1 MGKRVR
7 GNRSLRDKR
16 QETKQAA
23 SDEWQ
28 NDYMMPPYNIDELIK
43 LVECSDILGMLIR
56 TYASN
61 LMSYGWGIKYR
72 DDFDYSKADKKTQIL
87 ADQEWIKLEYLYK
100 YFNLKESFNQV
111 MKKVI
116 QDRETIGFG
125 TLEIIRNGQGE
136 VCGGEYV
143 SSNTIRIVQVER
155 KDRFVEIEQNRVLN
169 DSSTETVICPTS
181 FKKFVQITSMN
192 NGNPEKIYFKEFGDP
207 RTMDWRDGE
216 YKENVEAEYR
226 ATEIAYFGNHCSWS
240 QYGTPRW
247 AGNCRAASG
256 NVKSEEVNLK
266 FFENGKIVPFA
277 VIVNGGQLTEESMET
292 LETGKGLKN
301 AFNCLL
307 LEGLAPENVD
317 QLNSDKRD
325 KVDIEIKPLIDTSL
339 KDGMFIEEQKW
350 NDTKMQRDFRLPSI
364 YLGVSQDYTRATS
377 EVAKIVTEEQVFVP
391 DRREIAQV
399 FNSIVGNELCICHCE
414 LYFKGPDMGNITELA
429 TAIQPFIQA
438 GTVTPNMLIDTVGKL
453 LGKDL
458 EEFDEEWGNTPIEI
472 LKLNRSQSDGN
483 KETLEDDESKKV
495 DGQEIKKE
503 KTLDLLDEMSR
514 ILEKYCE
521 NESS

>member
-1 MGKRVR
+1 MGKRQK
-7 GNRSLRDKR
+7 GNRRLRDKR
-16 QETKQAA
+16 QEVKQAA

-28 NDYMMPPYNIDELIK
+28 NDYIKPPYNIDDLIK
-43 LVECSDILGMLIR
+43 LVESSDILGTLTR

-61 LMSYGWGIKYR
+61 LMSYGWGVKYR
-72 DDFDYSKADKKTQIL
+72 DDFDYANSDKATQTL
-87 ADQEWIKLEYLYK
+87 ADQEWNRLEYLYK
-100 YFNLKESFNQV
+100 YFNVKESFNQV

-136 VCGGEYV
+136 ICGGEYV

-155 KDRFVEIEQNRVLN
+155 KDRFVNITQTRVLK
-169 DSSTETVICPTS
+169 DGGTEEVECPTT

-207 RTMDWRDGE
+207 RDMDWRDGE
-216 YKENVEAEYR
+216 YKDSVEPDYQ
-226 ATEIAYFGNHCSWS
+226 ATEIVYFGNHCSWS

-256 NVKSEEVNLK
+256 NIKSEEVNLK

-277 VIVNGGQLTEESMET
+277 IIVNGGQLTEESMEV

-307 LEGLAPENVD
+307 LEGLAPENID
-317 QLNSDKRD
+317 RISDDKRE
-325 KVDIEIKPLIDTSL
+325 KVDIKIQPLIDTSL

-377 EVAKIVTEEQVFVP
+377 EVAKIVTEEQVFAP
-391 DRREIAQV
+391 DREEIAQV
-399 FNSIVGNELCICHCE
+399 FNSIVNNEFGISCCE
-414 LYFKGPDMGNITELA
+414 MYFKGPDMGNITELA
-429 TAIQPFIQA
+429 TAIQPFITA

-458 EEFDEEWGNTPIEI
+458 EEFDDDWGNTPIEI
-472 LKLNRSQSDGN
+472 LKLNRGQNDAN
-483 KETLEDDESKKV
+483 KEDGKELNEEEDE
-495 DGQEIKKE
+495 EELKKE
-503 KTLDLLDEMSR
+503 KTLDLLDDMTR

-521 NESS
+521 SN